1 MDPEA
6 TKRSIEI
13 CDALKSEFKHG
24 RLYIHA
30 FQEEFMLQNQLD
42 KLEAVSG
49 GAALALTRLEG
60 DLLHYKEHFNKLAI
74 SFTEQTSKEKFLRSI
89 EEDIPINITLD
100 SNQKLES
107 KAANLKRRLEERE
120 QVVSQLQAEIGE
132 VAEVACRDYDG
143 LHKTITELRTMLQEM
158 DYMENNYAELKKA
171 DDNFTGMTPEYTQ
184 QVLAK
189 QTQELHNLHQRSDE
203 LTAEIEELKWQES
216 RLRES
221 NQKLTV
227 QRNQAEIQAKE
238 AILMSALR
246 RPELESAYK
255 ECLEAS
261 DLYQDAVGLESAQY
275 VEESNLLVL
284 KYRVLPGSSV
294 LHSVDPSKATSSA
307 RMTQAGKGGR
317 KAVFP
322 QLSMKLH
329 PRSGRLMSAT
339 VENVGCDVKDVI
351 QVAKTRNDIS
361 FLVAETLDRVMKAH
375 P

>member
-6 TKRSIEI
+6 TKRSIEV
-13 CDALKSEFKHG
+13 CDALKNEFKHG

-74 SFTEQTSKEKFLRSI
+74 SFTEQTSKEKFLRAI
-89 EEDIPINITLD
+89 DEDIPINITLD
-100 SNQKLES
+100 SNQSLES
-107 KAANLKRRLEERE
+107 KAANLRRKLEEKE
-120 QVVSQLQAEIGE
+120 EVVSQIQTEIGE

-143 LHKTITELRTMLQEM
+143 LHKTITELRSMLQEM
-158 DYMENNYAELKKA
+158 DYMENNYTELKKA

-216 RLRES
+216 RLKES

-227 QRNQAEIQAKE
+227 QRNQAELQAKE
-238 AILMSALR
+238 TILMSALR

-255 ECLEAS
+255 ECLEATE
-261 DLYQDAVGLESAQY
+261 LYQDAVGLESAQY
-275 VEESNLLVL
+275 LEESNVLVL
-284 KYRVLPGSSV
+284 KYRVLPGSST
-294 LHSVDPSKATSSA
+294 LHSVDPSKASST
-307 RMTQAGKGGR
+307 RTTQAGKNGR

-339 VENVGCDVKDVI
+339 IENAGCDVKDVI
-351 QVAKTRNDIS
+351 QTAKTRNDIS
-361 FLVAETLDRVMKAH
+361 FLVVETLDRVMKAH

>member
-6 TKRSIEI
+6 TKRSIET
-13 CDALKSEFKHG
+13 CELLKSEFKHE

-74 SFTEQTSKEKFLRSI
+74 SFTEQISKEKFLRAI
-89 EEDIPINITLD
+89 DEDIPISITLE
-100 SNQKLES
+100 SNHKLES
-107 KAANLKRRLEERE
+107 KAASLKRKLEEKE
-120 QVVSQLQAEIGE
+120 QVVNQLQMEIGE

-143 LHKTITELRTMLQEM
+143 LHKTITELRSMLQEV
-158 DYMENNYAELKKA
+158 DYMEKNYAELKKA

-189 QTQELHNLHQRSDE
+189 QTQELQNLHQKSDE
-203 LTAEIEELKWQES
+203 QTAEIEELKWQES
-216 RLRES
+216 RLKES
-221 NQKLTV
+221 NQKLAA
-227 QRNQAEIQAKE
+227 QRNQIEAEAKE

-255 ECLEAS
+255 ECLEATK
-261 DLYQDAVGLESAQY
+261 LYQDAVGLESAHYSQD
-275 VEESNLLVL
+275 SNMLVL
-284 KYRVLPGSSV
+284 KYRVLPGSST
-294 LHSVDPSKATSSA
+294 LYTVDPSKATTKA
-307 RMTQAGKGGR
+307 HTGKGR

-339 VENVGCDVKDVI
+339 IENAGCDVKDVI
-351 QVAKTRNDIS
+351 QAATTRNDIS

>member
-6 TKRSIEI
+6 TKRSIEV
-13 CDALKSEFKHG
+13 CDTLKNEFKHG

-30 FQEEFMLQNQLD
+30 FQEDFMLQNQLD

-74 SFTEQTSKEKFLRSI
+74 SFTEQTSKEKFLRAI
-89 EEDIPINITLD
+89 DEDIPINITLD
-100 SNQKLES
+100 KS
-107 KAANLKRRLEERE
+107 KAANLRRKLEERE
-120 QVVSQLQAEIGE
+120 QTVSQIQTEIGE

-143 LHKTITELRTMLQEM
+143 LHKTITELRSMLQEM
-158 DYMENNYAELKKA
+158 DYMEKNYAELKKA

-216 RLRES
+216 RLKES
-221 NQKLTV
+221 NQRLTV
-227 QRNQAEIQAKE
+227 QRNQAELQAKE
-238 AILMSALR
+238 TILMSALR

-255 ECLEAS
+255 ECLEATE
-261 DLYQDAVGLESAQY
+261 LYQDAVGLESAQY
-275 VEESNLLVL
+275 LEESNVLVL
-284 KYRVLPGSSV
+284 KYRVLPGSST
-294 LHSVDPSKATSSA
+294 LHSVDPSKALST
-307 RMTQAGKGGR
+307 RTTQAGKNGR

-339 VENVGCDVKDVI
+339 VENAGCDVKDVI
-351 QVAKTRNDIS
+351 QTAKTRNDIS
-361 FLVAETLDRVMKAH
+361 FLVVETLDRVMKAH